1 MRVMGLMFALVALT
15 STTAGAQTLDVNA
28 LVHQGVELR
37 RSRRDLEAL
46 EVFQQAWEASHAPRV
61 MAQIGFA
68 ELALGRWVDAEAH
81 LIEAHSA
88 ATDPWIAEHRDL
100 LEDAMRDVGQHVGSL
115 DVHGNV
121 AGAEVRVE
129 GRRVG
134 ALPFARPV
142 RVAAG
147 TTTLEVGA
155 PGYLPVR
162 RSIVVTPT
170 SLTRE
175 TVTLLA
181 VDAAFGTPPPP
192 PLDVVNPP
200 GAAPSDSGSTMRA
213 LGWTAAGGALL
224 GVGIGVVALV
234 VRNDAVARWNGDACL
249 AGGRTR
255 LENCGDDQDT
265 AATMGALSVAGWVTG
280 AALAA
285 TSVVLFM
292 TAPASA
298 GRARAGGFRCGIG
311 PGDVGVTCGGAL

>member
-1 MRVMGLMFALVALT
+1 MRVLGVIAALMALT
-15 STTAGAQTLDVNA
+15 STAEAQSPEVNA

-37 RSRRDLEAL
+37 RERRDREAL
-46 EVFQQAWEASHAPRV
+46 EVFERAWEVSHAPRV

-81 LIEAHSA
+81 LAEAHSA
-88 ATDPWIAEHRDL
+88 ATDPWITEHRAL
-100 LEDAMRDVGQHVGSL
+100 LEEAMREVGRHMGGL
-115 DVHGNV
+115 DVRGNV

-162 RSIVVTPT
+162 RRIGVAPG

-175 TVTLLA
+175 TVSLLA
-181 VDAAFGTPPPP
+181 VDAPFGTPPPP
-192 PLDVVNPP
+192 PLDEARPP
-200 GAAPSDSGSTMRA
+200 AAAPHDAGPTLRA

-224 GVGIGVVALV
+224 GFGIGVATLVARNAAV
-234 VRNDAVARWNGDACL
+234 GRWNDAACL
-249 AGGRTR
+249 ANGRTR
-255 LENCGDDQDT
+255 LENCSGEQD
-265 AATMGALSVAGWVTG
+265 AAVTLGAVSVAAWVTG
-280 AALAA
+280 AALAV
-285 TSVVLFM
+285 TSVVVLV
-292 TAPASA
+292 TAPSSA
-298 GRARAGGFRCGIG
+298 RRSRAGSFGCGVG
-311 PGDVGVTCGGAL
+311 PGDVGVTCGGPL